1 MDSSKALSLYIHI
14 PYCISKCSYCDFF
27 SRGGCK
33 SVPPSYV
40 NALCREI
47 KVRSAEEGAAGFCS
61 WKSVYI
67 GGGTPSLLTENQLK
81 KIFEAVSESKK
92 IGRQTEITIE
102 VNPDDVTEGFIE
114 MLNKSPVNRLS
125 VGIQSLNEKSL
136 SFAKRR
142 ASASQN
148 LAALEC
154 ISKKWKGRFSVDLIC
169 GLPFESLSSFM
180 EGLEKIT
187 SYSPDHISMY
197 SLTFEEETPFGKMLE
212 NQLSDY
218 DFDFSDALWL
228 KGREVLK
235 KRGYFQYEVSNF
247 CRKGFESIHN
257 LSYWNHEPYLGAGS
271 GATGTLYCKS
281 RGKRVSATENI
292 EEYCKCWLAGDGA
305 SVCQPAETLYS
316 VELIDEKTSMFEF
329 FMMGLR
335 KLSGVKESDFE
346 EIFSKKIPASV
357 KKLAEKWQKK
367 GLCQIDYSNGQ
378 FNFTLGEKG
387 ILYLNSFVLALDLE
401 E

>member
-1 MDSSKALSLYIHI
+1 M
-14 PYCISKCSYCDFF
+14 
-27 SRGGCK
+27 
-33 SVPPSYV
+33 PPSYV
-40 NALCREI
+40 DALCREI
-47 KVRSAEEGAAGFCS
+47 KTRSSEEGAAGFCS

-81 KIFEAVSESKK
+81 KIFAAVSESKK

-102 VNPDDVTEGFIE
+102 VNPDDVTEDFIE
-114 MLNKSPVNRLS
+114 KLNKSPVNRIS

-169 GLPFESLSSFM
+169 GLPFESQSSFM

-187 SYSPDHISMY
+187 SYNPDHISMY
-197 SLTFEEETPFGKMLE
+197 SLTFEEETPFGRMLD

-228 KGREVLK
+228 KGREFLK

-247 CRKGFESIHN
+247 CKKGFESIHN

-271 GATGTLYCKS
+271 GATGTLY
-281 RGKRVSATENI
+281 RAGGGKRVSATENI
-292 EEYCKCWLAGDGA
+292 EEYCKFWLTGDGNSGSESPDA
-305 SVCQPAETLYS
+305 DALYS

-367 GLCQIDYSNGQ
+367 GLCQIDSSNGQ